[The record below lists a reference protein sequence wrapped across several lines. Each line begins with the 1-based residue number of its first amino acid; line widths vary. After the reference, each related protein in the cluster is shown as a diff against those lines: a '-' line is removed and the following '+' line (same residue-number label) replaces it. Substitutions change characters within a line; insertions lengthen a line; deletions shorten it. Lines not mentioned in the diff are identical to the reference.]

1 MAKFPFTNF
10 FDVNGN
16 GQMDFS
22 EELLAM
28 KVFEDALPEEE
39 PASCDQTE
47 NDGLDGLDDGLS
59 DEMDEEDT
67 DSLIDPDATLY
78 SPRLYGRRV

>member
-16 GQMDFS
+16 RQMDFS

-28 KVFEDALPEEE
+28 KVFEDTLHG
-39 PASCDQTE
+39 
-47 NDGLDGLDDGLS
+47 NDLAFYSEAEDMDCLDGGWGTRGLR
-59 DEMDEEDT
+59 MRT
-67 DSLIDPDATLY
+67 PQWILPW
-78 SPRLYGRRV
+78 V

>member
-16 GQMDFS
+16 GQMNFS

-28 KVFEDALPEEE
+28 KVFENALPGEE
-39 PASCDQTE
+39 PALYDEME
-47 NDGLDGLDDGLS
+47 NAGLDGLDDGFS
-59 DEMDEEDT
+59 DEKPVGVFSGFLKILEC
-67 DSLIDPDATLY
+67 
-78 SPRLYGRRV
+78 R